1 VQGGARLCKVVQGCA
16 SQTDASR
23 TSCFKQY
30 HLIAIRLK
38 TSIIKLITKKR
49 TTAFNLGCG
58 PSVTK
63 QPSLVVLK
71 KIGTT
76 DVSVTPTK
84 TTIFGAATMVN
95 NTGCFLTSFF
105 VVD

>member
-1 VQGGARLCKVVQGCA
+1 MRFVAFLAFSKHMVVWLHSALLLQV
-16 SQTDASR
+16 
-23 TSCFKQY
+23 
-30 HLIAIRLK
+30 
-38 TSIIKLITKKR
+38 
-49 TTAFNLGCG
+49 NLGCG

-84 TTIFGAATMVN
+84 TTIFGAATMVKDKLIMYL
-95 NTGCFLTSFF
+95 CKSFSFF
-105 VVD
+105 FAFCKKR

>member
-1 VQGGARLCKVVQGCA
+1 L
-16 SQTDASR
+16 
-23 TSCFKQY
+23 
-30 HLIAIRLK
+30 
-38 TSIIKLITKKR
+38 
-49 TTAFNLGCG
+49 FNLGCG

-95 NTGCFLTSFF
+95 VAKKKQRETLVAHNYTLSYASPGRLALAS
-105 VVD
+105 